1 MVAPY
6 RCLLSF
12 ALLLGIATPAL
23 ADTPFQPAS
32 CKLRGAKHVF
42 AGNVQLTLGELNT
55 FKQLHRFAVLPPGAK
70 ANARTVLKSA
80 TLADL
85 IVAINTTPGS
95 TQNTSLPNDEN
106 GIMAWCG
113 IVDNWHYAALAVHRK
128 CNSPGTGNGNAY
140 FKADSSYSAFNDT
153 LNHHVLY
160 QPHAN
165 SSLAVSDIVLK
176 GSCNVCSSTISV
188 GTATALPR
196 GQIKLPTPVAVDE
209 TVSPPR

>member
-1 MVAPY
+1 MVATY

-23 ADTPFQPAS
+23 ADTPFKPSS

-42 AGNVQLTLGELNT
+42 AGNVQLTLDELNA
-55 FKQLHRFAVLPPGAK
+55 FKESHPFATRPPGANV
-70 ANARTVLKSA
+70 NARIAPKKA

-95 TQNTSLPNDEN
+95 TQKTTLP
-106 GIMAWCG
+106 GKPRIWAYCG
-113 IVDNWHYAALAVHRK
+113 IVDNWHYAALAAHQK
-128 CNSPGTGNGNAY
+128 CNSQETGNGNAY

-153 LNHHVLY
+153 LNHHDLY
-160 QPHAN
+160 QPVAN
-165 SSLAVSDIVLK
+165 LSLAGSDIVLE
-176 GSCNVCSSTISV
+176 GSCHVCSSTGSV
-188 GTATALPR
+188 GTATAIPR
-196 GQIKLPTPVAVDE
+196 EQIKLPTRVVVDE